1 LTICLPFSIYNALLN
16 NRIFKKEIPVEIIW
30 FPLLAA
36 VSACVV
42 NCSSESVDMT
52 QTVGGATCA
61 SSSSS
66 GSGGG
71 DDESRSEGGSGSNGS
86 QQQAPVPSS
95 PSTRK
100 SFFKKNVED
109 GMDRYVVLL
118 ETSGYRS
125 QKSRGDGS
133 FQLYK

>member
-1 LTICLPFSIYNALLN
+1 MA
-16 NRIFKKEIPVEIIW
+16 
-30 FPLLAA
+30 
-36 VSACVV
+36 
-42 NCSSESVDMT
+42 

-66 GSGGG
+66 GSGGVG
-71 DDESRSEGGSGSNGS
+71 EDESRSEGGSCSNGN

-109 GMDRYVVLL
+109 GMDRYVILL
-118 ETSGYRS
+118 GTSGSRI
-125 QKSRGDGS
+125 QKNLCDS
-133 FQLYK
+133 